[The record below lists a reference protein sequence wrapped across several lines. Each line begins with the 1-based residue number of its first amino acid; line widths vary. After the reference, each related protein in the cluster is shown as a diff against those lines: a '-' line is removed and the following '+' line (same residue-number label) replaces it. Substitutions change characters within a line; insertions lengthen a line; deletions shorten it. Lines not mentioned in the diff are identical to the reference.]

1 MVEFIGLIKVNVVRG
16 TNLAVRDMVTSDPY
30 VILSL
35 GNQIVRTRVI
45 KNNLNPVWNEKLML
59 SIPESVPPL
68 KLLVY
73 DKDTFTND
81 DFMGEAEID
90 IQPLVTA
97 AKATELVKMEDSMQ
111 LGKWVSSADN
121 TLVTDGI
128 ISLIDGKV
136 KQDIVLK
143 LQNVERGVLQVEL
156 ECVPLTQ

>member
-1 MVEFIGLIKVNVVRG
+1 M
-16 TNLAVRDMVTSDPY
+16 
-30 VILSL
+30 
-35 GNQIVRTRVI
+35 Q
-45 KNNLNPVWNEKLML
+45 
-59 SIPESVPPL
+59 
-68 KLLVY
+68 LVY

-97 AKATELVKMEDSMQ
+97 ARATELVKMEDTMQ

-121 TLVTDGI
+121 TLVSDGI
-128 ISLIDGKV
+128 INLIDGKV

-143 LQNVERGVLQVEL
+143 LQNVERGVLQIEL